1 MKKQRLII
9 ESIRYITGNQDS
21 VKIQGNKRHVVIYNR
36 ALNASKKLYESLQ
49 QSDVNLDKIE
59 KLVAEKNRWA
69 KKWVKETGE
78 SWPF

>member
-21 VKIQGNKRHVVIYNR
+21 VKIQGKKKHVVIYNK
-36 ALNASKKLYESLQ
+36 ALNASKKLYESLHR
-49 QSDVNLDKIE
+49 SDVSLERIE
-59 KLVAEKNRWA
+59 KLVANKNKWA
-69 KKWVKETGE
+69 KRWVEETGE

>member
-9 ESIRYITGNQDS
+9 ESIRYITGNQKA
-21 VKIQGNKRHVVIYNR
+21 VKIQGTQKQVEIYRR

-49 QSDVNLDKIE
+49 LKSVSLKE
-59 KLVAEKNRWA
+59 VESLVESKNKWA
-69 KKWVKETGE
+69 NAWKSETGE

>member
-21 VKIQGNKRHVVIYNR
+21 VKIQGKKRHVVIYNR
-36 ALNASKKLYESLQ
+36 ALNASKKLYETLQRPDASLKQ
-49 QSDVNLDKIE
+49 IE
-59 KLVAEKNRWA
+59 KLVLEKNKWA
-69 KKWVKETGE
+69 KKWVEETGK

>member
-21 VKIQGNKRHVVIYNR
+21 VKIQGNKRHIVIFNK
-36 ALNASKKLYESLQ
+36 ALNASKKLYESLHR
-49 QSDVNLDKIE
+49 SDVSLNQIE
-59 KLVAEKNRWA
+59 KLVLEKNRWA

>member
-21 VKIQGNKRHVVIYNR
+21 IKIRGNSKRLTIYR
-36 ALNASKKLYESLQ
+36 KALNASKKLYENLQ
-49 QSDVNLDKIE
+49 RKDVNLKQVE
-59 KLVAEKNRWA
+59 KLVQEKNRWA
-69 KKWVKETGE
+69 KSWVDETGE